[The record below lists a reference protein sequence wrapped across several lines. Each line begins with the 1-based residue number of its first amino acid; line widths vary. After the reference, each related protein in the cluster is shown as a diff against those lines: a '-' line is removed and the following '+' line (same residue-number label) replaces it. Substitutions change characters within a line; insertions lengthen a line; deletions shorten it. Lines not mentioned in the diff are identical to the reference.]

1 MGAINDFQAQISK
14 ADGLARI
21 ARYRVLLNPPAGVGT
36 KSMQETTNLFCSSI
50 TMPGHDLQTS
60 TVKHGTEINREMVVG
75 HGYEGTIEAT
85 FYLDQELDLKS
96 YLDSWQEAAIS
107 TTRNT
112 VSYYKND
119 SGQHNYV
126 GSMQIFQ
133 LGSKS
138 TGQTRFQFNS
148 DTGFSMNKK
157 MHAEAEDVYGINV
170 EEVFPTTIAPIEYAY
185 ATVDEVALLTVS
197 FQYRKWTEIIDT
209 SIGSTTG
216 RTETDM
222 GYVTERLPGNGVE
235 SDFARRQR
243 IQKLFK

>member
-21 ARYRVLLNPPAGVGT
+21 ARYRVLLTPPAGVGT
-36 KSMQETTNLFCSSI
+36 KSMQETTNLFCNTIS
-50 TMPGHDLQTS
+50 MPGHDLQTS

-96 YLDSWQEAAIS
+96 YLDAWQEAAIS

-112 VSYYKND
+112 VSYYKNA
-119 SGQHNYV
+119 SGNHNYV

-138 TGQTRFQFNS
+138 TGQTKFQFNS
-148 DTGFSMNKK
+148 GEGISLDKK

-197 FQYRKWTEIIDT
+197 FQYRKWTEITDT
-209 SIGSTTG
+209 LIGSTTG
-216 RTETDM
+216 RTETFM

-235 SDFARRQR
+235 TPYMFDKSRV
-243 IQKLFK
+243 FK

>member
-21 ARYRVLLNPPAGVGT
+21 ARYRVLLTPPAGVGT
-36 KSMQETTNLFCSSI
+36 KSMQETTNLFCNTIS
-50 TMPGHDLQTS
+50 MPGHDLQTS

-112 VSYYKND
+112 VSYYKD
-119 SGQHNYV
+119 ASGQHNYV

-138 TGQTRFQFNS
+138 TGQTRFEFNS
-148 DTGFSMNKK
+148 NTGFNLNKK
-157 MHAEAEDVYGINV
+157 MHAEAERVYGINV

-197 FQYRKWTEIIDT
+197 FQYRKWTEMT
-209 SIGSTTG
+209 NATTGSTTG
-216 RTETDM
+216 RTETFM

-235 SDFARRQR
+235 TPYMFDKSRV
-243 IQKLFK
+243 FK

>member
-1 MGAINDFQAQISK
+1 MGAINDFQAQVSK

-21 ARYRVLLNPPAGVGT
+21 ARYQVLLTPPAGANLPKEQT
-36 KSMQETTNLFCSSI
+36 ETLGLFCSSI

-112 VSYYKND
+112 VSYYKD
-119 SGQHNYV
+119 ASGQHNYV

-148 DTGFSMNKK
+148 NTGISLDKK
-157 MHAEAEDVYGINV
+157 MHAEAERVYGINV

-197 FQYRKWTEIIDT
+197 FQYRKWTEMT
-209 SIGSTTG
+209 NATTGSTTG
-216 RTETDM
+216 RTETFM

-235 SDFARRQR
+235 TPYMFDKSRV
-243 IQKLFK
+243 FK